1 MARVFSFLPFGR
13 AGRVQERGSTLS
25 RVSRTCFI
33 GCFLTLLASLGC
45 GSAAEP
51 ETGSLSVNLT
61 DAPAPYERVDVDI
74 TSIEVHRSADPES
87 VWVSLSSGPSRVN
100 LLSLRN
106 GAELPF
112 GAAQVPS
119 GHYDAFRVRVSA
131 ASVTLG
137 GVVTQLPLDRA
148 VTVIPYAFQLATY
161 DDTQVLLDFDALGSV
176 RDHDGRLSFAPEVSV
191 KRELRR

>member
-1 MARVFSFLPFGR
+1 MTRVFSFLPFGR

-45 GSAAEP
+45 GAAAEP

-61 DAPAPYERVDVDI
+61 DAPGPYERVDVDI

-87 VWVSLSSGPSRVN
+87 VWSSLSSGSSRVN
-100 LLSLRN
+100 LLTLRN

-112 GAAQVPS
+112 GAAQVAA
-119 GHYDAFRVRVSA
+119 GHYDAFRVRVSG
-131 ASVTLG
+131 ASVTVS
-137 GVVTQLPLDRA
+137 GVTTVLPLDRT
-148 VTVIPYAFQLATY
+148 VTVIPYAFQVATY

-176 RDHDGRLSFAPEVSV
+176 KDQAGRLSFSPEVSV
-191 KRELRR
+191 KREQRR